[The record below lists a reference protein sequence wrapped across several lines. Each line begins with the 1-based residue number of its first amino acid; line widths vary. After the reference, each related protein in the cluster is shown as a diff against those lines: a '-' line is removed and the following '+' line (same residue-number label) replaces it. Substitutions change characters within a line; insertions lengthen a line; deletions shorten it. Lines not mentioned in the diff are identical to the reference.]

1 MDAQQIFGTQVL
13 LSTVLYVLIAIWYVA
28 PRLAQLPLEDALQP
42 LVALHAT
49 RHIGLVFL
57 VPNVVG
63 SSVPRAFA
71 GPAAYGDLLAGLL
84 ALLALIALH
93 QRWPIA
99 LPVTWILNI
108 EGLIDLLYAMFTG
121 VRLQVEI
128 GAAYYIPTV
137 IVPAL
142 VVSHLLMLAMLVR
155 GRRERPA

>member
-28 PRLAQLPLEDALQP
+28 PRLAHLPLEDALQP

-49 RHIGLVFL
+49 RHFGLVFL
-57 VPNVVG
+57 VPTVVG
-63 SSVPRAFA
+63 TSVPRAFA
-71 GPAAYGDLLAGLL
+71 APAAYGDLLAGLL

-93 QRWPIA
+93 ERWPIA
-99 LPVTWILNI
+99 LAVTWILNI
-108 EGLIDLLYAMFTG
+108 EGLIDLLYAMSTG

-142 VVSHLLMLAMLVR
+142 VVSHLLMLVMLVR
-155 GRRERPA
+155 GRRGRPA